1 MVGTV
6 GWSADHHQEG
16 EGILGNFITKGGF
29 CRATLNVGLDFQ
41 FFFKKVCR
49 KICPRKGFFY

>member
-6 GWSADHHQEG
+6 GWSADHHQEE

-41 FFFKKVCR
+41 FF
-49 KICPRKGFFY
+49 